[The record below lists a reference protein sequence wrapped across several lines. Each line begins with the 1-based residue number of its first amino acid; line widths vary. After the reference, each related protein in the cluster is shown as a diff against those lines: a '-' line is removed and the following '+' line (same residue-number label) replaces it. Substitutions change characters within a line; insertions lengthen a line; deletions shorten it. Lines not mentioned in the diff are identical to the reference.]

1 MIFEVCAGS
10 LADCIAA
17 QNGGA
22 DRVELNSALAVGGLT
37 PSVATLKLVKE
48 KTNLPVVCMVRPRAA
63 GFCYGEEEIE
73 VMFAEAK
80 DLLENKADGLAFGFL
95 TEKKEIDVPNTKKM
109 VELIHSY
116 GKEAIFH
123 RAIDVVNDLDQSMLA
138 LIECKVDRVL
148 TSGQQEK
155 AEQGINTIKGLQD
168 KYGKKIEILAGSG
181 INARNAKKILE
192 ETKIEQIHSSCK
204 AYRSDPTTQGK
215 KVSYA
220 YLSKPHEMEYDIV
233 SEKLVK
239 ELADVKN
246 ARSK

>member
-63 GFCYGEEEIE
+63 GFCYEEDEIE

-80 DLLENKADGLAFGFL
+80 DLLENKADGIAFGFL
-95 TEKKEIDVPNTKKM
+95 TEEKEIDMPNTKKM

-123 RAIDVVNDLDQSMLA
+123 RAIDVVNDLDRSMLA

-155 AEQGINTIKGLQD
+155 AEQGINTIKALQD

-181 INARNAKKILE
+181 INAGNAKKILE

-204 AYRSDPTTQGK
+204 AYHSDPTTQGK

-220 YLSKPHEMEYDIV
+220 YLAKPHKTEYDIV